1 MNSKEDKNSIS
12 EGKIREVANRIFVGD
27 ITWEQAAKT
36 LKMAEKTL
44 RKQVSELCKKDE
56 ELRRRFFVYST
67 TRRNKHEEINM
78 PAVIIDMVE
87 KEKSLFQ
94 MAETLGIT
102 KESLRTLIKKQ
113 QDPILNDLLREHFD
127 RKKHKKLM
135 EAPEKERVQKKVK
148 EYIFEHPEYIPKL
161 KLDSSSIQVEK
172 TKVDSFLF
180 EVEKKKSGGMTEKAK
195 RGGVLSIPGFGYKVE
210 NGEYVIVPEEGSYLG
225 INQVNITKSCK
236 NPELAY
242 KFISWL
248 ISYDVQYEDALAR
261 VEAPANTKVELTEEQ
276 ADGMCY
282 GDAVKISSAPNWALY
297 SERNDAWILRYNE
310 EIYQ

>member
-1 MNSKEDKNSIS
+1 MNSKENKNSIS

-180 EVEKKKSGGMTEKAK
+180 EVEKKKSGGMTENAIAESMGIGPEYIRRARQRAAK
-195 RGGVLSIPGFGYKVE
+195 LRML
-210 NGEYVIVPEEGSYLG
+210 L
-225 INQVNITKSCK
+225 
-236 NPELAY
+236 
-242 KFISWL
+242 
-248 ISYDVQYEDALAR
+248 
-261 VEAPANTKVELTEEQ
+261 EEQ
-276 ADGMCY
+276 KKNY
-282 GDAVKISSAPNWALY
+282 GI
-297 SERNDAWILRYNE
+297 E
-310 EIYQ
+310 EH

>member
-1 MNSKEDKNSIS
+1 MNSKENKNSIS

-44 RKQVSELCKKDE
+44 RKQITELCKKDE
-56 ELRRRFFVYST
+56 ELREKLYTYST

-113 QDPILNDLLREHFD
+113 RDPILKELLKEHFD
-127 RKKHKKLM
+127 RKRHKKLM

-161 KLDSSSIQVEK
+161 KLDSSSIKVEK

-180 EVEKKKSGGMTEKAK
+180 EVEKKKSGGMTEKAIAESM
-195 RGGVLSIPGFGYKVE
+195 GIGP
-210 NGEYVIVPEEGSYLG
+210 EYIRR
-225 INQVNITKSCK
+225 
-236 NPELAY
+236 
-242 KFISWL
+242 
-248 ISYDVQYEDALAR
+248 AR
-261 VEAPANTKVELTEEQ
+261 QRAAKLRMLLEEQ
-276 ADGMCY
+276 KKNY
-282 GDAVKISSAPNWALY
+282 GI
-297 SERNDAWILRYNE
+297 E
-310 EIYQ
+310 EH